1 MGGLVATVPGC
12 PLGGAPA
19 QDTDVWGDSVRRARN
34 RPRPRV
40 TVGLALT
47 LLDFLAVFL
56 VTTPGVT
63 VHGWPPV
70 LAAAVVGC
78 LCARL
83 LGVQSSRLVL
93 AVLPD
98 LPRLLLVALAAT
110 ATLVLASP
118 GLSVDQGRG
127 WAQSAG
133 YALAVFAL
141 MGLFRAAAYGVTRL
155 LRHAEWGSS
164 PTVVVGS
171 DDLGRRLATEL
182 LLRRGVG
189 LRPIGF
195 VDCGRRLSPRGL
207 PLPQLGD
214 LDGMASVLGEQQV
227 RDVVFA
233 CTVPPERQPAE
244 AVRECVHGPYRVFVV
259 AGTYPAT
266 PQERGRTEVVGGI
279 PLTHL
284 PARGAGPL
292 IRLLRWAGGLLG
304 VGNEPAPG
312 SHRASSDASGTDLPE
327 VHARELAS

>member
-1 MGGLVATVPGC
+1 
-12 PLGGAPA
+12 
-19 QDTDVWGDSVRRARN
+19 
-34 RPRPRV
+34 V
-40 TVGLALT
+40 TVGLSLT
-47 LLDFLAVFL
+47 LLDFLAVAL
-56 VTTPGVT
+56 AMSPGAT
-63 VHGWPPV
+63 AHGWSPV
-70 LAAAVVGC
+70 LAAALVGC

-83 LGVQSSRLVL
+83 FGLQSSRLVL
-93 AVLPD
+93 AVLPE

-118 GLSVDQGRG
+118 VLSVDHGRG
-127 WAQSAG
+127 WAQSAV
-133 YALAVFAL
+133 YTLAVFAL
-141 MGLFRAAAYGVTRL
+141 MGLLRAAAYGVTRL
-155 LRHAEWGSS
+155 FRHAEWGSS
-164 PTVVVGS
+164 ATVVVGS

-214 LDGMASVLGEQQV
+214 LDEMASVLREHEA

-233 CTVPPERQPAE
+233 CTVPPERQPVE

-266 PQERGRTEVVGGI
+266 PQERGRTEVVAGI

-284 PARGAGPL
+284 PARGAGPFT
-292 IRLLRWAGGLLG
+292 RLLRWAGGLLG

-312 SHRASSDASGTDLPE
+312 SHRGSPDAPGSNLPE